1 LDLTLKFEIVNGF
14 ERHAIALAEEE
25 GFITGHFLLHKVKDY

>member
-1 LDLTLKFEIVNGF
+1 LDLTLKFEIVNSF
-14 ERHAIALAEEE
+14 ERQAIALAEEE

>member
-1 LDLTLKFEIVNGF
+1 LDLTLKFEIVNSF
-14 ERHAIALAEEE
+14 ERHIIALEEE

>member
-1 LDLTLKFEIVNGF
+1 LDLTLKFENANSF